1 MALGT
6 RTPPTRSPAA
16 PLYAAVLALGLVLL
30 AAGWLALAGTS
41 GGNARARYVEGAIG
55 APARVNPLLAGR
67 NQVDDDLAAL
77 VFNGLTRSSGDGTPV
92 PDLAERWEVTPDGR
106 TYTFH
111 LHRNVFWHDGER
123 LDAADVA
130 FTVGLLQS
138 PDFAGSPALAAA
150 WSRVEVIVADERTIL
165 FRLPEPSAAFLTTA
179 SLGVLP
185 EHVLAS
191 PDGLDGLDGAA
202 GLDGRALLDATF
214 NRAPIGTGPYRL
226 VELDR
231 RWARL
236 ERNPSYHLGAPDID
250 EIELRFY
257 PDEDALAAA
266 ITGGDVDGALLPPAL
281 AALVRPEARIPTRIV
296 TRTEAGYLV
305 LYVNNH
311 RAPLNE
317 PALRHALAAAL
328 DRDALAA
335 SAAGLPGG
343 RPGGLPGDG
352 PIVPGSWA
360 YSVGPSRDLA
370 AAAALLD
377 GAGWPRNAIGR
388 RARDG
393 DELDLTLAT
402 NDDPRRAALAEAV
415 AGQLRAH
422 GIRVSLEIL
431 PAAALLAT
439 RLEPRDYDLLLFAW
453 DQGPDPDPYAAWHTS
468 QIAPG
473 GRNVAGYTDPAS
485 DRLFEAARVTLDV
498 AERRDLYAQLSA
510 RFAETAPSAILLYPR
525 RAYLLPAGLDGL
537 DGGLL
542 FGPESRFRDV
552 HLWRLAR

>member
-6 RTPPTRSPAA
+6 RTPPTRTSSA
-16 PLYAAVLALGLVLL
+16 PLYASVLALGLVLL
-30 AAGWLALAGTS
+30 AAGWLALGGTD
-41 GGNARARYVEGAIG
+41 GGSAPGRYVEGAIG
-55 APARVNPLLAGR
+55 APARVNPLLGGR

-92 PDLAERWEVTPDGR
+92 PDLAERWEVTPDRR

-111 LHRNVFWHDGER
+111 LRRNVFWHDGGR
-123 LDAADVA
+123 LDTHDVA
-130 FTVGLLQS
+130 FTVGLLQAL
-138 PDFAGSPALAAA
+138 DFAGSPALAAA

-185 EHVLAS
+185 EHVLA
-191 PDGLDGLDGAA
+191 GLAGPN
-202 GLDGRALLDATF
+202 GLDGRGLLDAAF
-214 NRAPIGTGPYRL
+214 NREPIGTGPYRL

-231 RWARL
+231 RLARL

-266 ITGGDVDGALLPPAL
+266 IAAGDVDGALLPPAL
-281 AALVRPEARIPTRIV
+281 EALVRPEARIPARIV

-305 LYVNNH
+305 LYVNNQ

-317 PALRHALAAAL
+317 PALRRALTAAL
-328 DRDALAA
+328 DHGALAA
-335 SAAGLPGG
+335 SADGL
-343 RPGGLPGDG
+343 PGGLPGDG

-360 YSVGPSRDLA
+360 YSAGPSRDLA

-377 GAGWPRNAIGR
+377 GAGWPRNEIGR

-393 DELDLTLAT
+393 NELDFTLAT

-422 GIRVSLEIL
+422 GIHVSLEVL

-453 DQGPDPDPYAAWHTS
+453 DQGADPDPYAAWHTS

-473 GRNVAGYTDPAS
+473 GRNVAAYTDPAS
-485 DRLFEAARVTLDV
+485 DRLLEAARVTLDI

-510 RFAETAPSAILLYPR
+510 RFAETAPSVILLYPR
-525 RAYLLPAGLDGL
+525 RAYLLPAGLEGL

-552 HLWRLAR
+552 HLWRLER